1 MNQVKTDKKK
11 IALWCLLSACLAG
24 VIFVI
29 FSAINHIAPLG
40 TASVLRN
47 DAVHQYAPFL
57 TNYIQ
62 RIKEGSSLLYSWNI
76 GGGVNQF
83 ALIAYYVLSPFN
95 LLALPFDASN
105 IDIAFWLIILVKTIF
120 IGFTSSYFFQKKFNE
135 SNSLTV
141 FFSLAYTFGGFYIS
155 YYYNTMWLDALI
167 MLPLIALGI
176 ENIVNGKKATLYF
189 LSLAYAI
196 FVNFYLGYMICI
208 FSVIYFFYLLF
219 AKDVTRNAAEKEKD
233 ELPILTVML
242 KYGFSSLLAGM
253 LAAVVILPVYFALNY
268 GMNKSDLNSSDM
280 FFNFFD
286 YLSYHIT
293 GINPFPLEQT
303 KDTAPYN
310 MSSVLTLLTVPA
322 FFCLKNVKPNKKVA
336 SAAVLALFFFSFAVP
351 KMNYFWHGFAAP
363 ANLPYRF
370 TFIYLLFILTLA
382 YETVK
387 NAKELPVWAF
397 GVSALFVTVAIV
409 YSHFSQFSDHFS
421 SKAVVVSAICA
432 VIYIFILL
440 LAKYDKLNSKLLYSV
455 LSIFLVCEVLI
466 GNYQNFL
473 SVSSEDIKGK
483 YAYYEEMKSIKE
495 YVLENEK
502 SGINRFEILEDKSKI
517 QNSPALYG
525 YNGISTFSSLS
536 DGDFSGTQKM
546 LGNFGNFGNSYSYAI
561 QSPIYNAMFGIK
573 YVYDPENIL
582 DIENS
587 LYYEKAADIGE
598 GTLYKVKYTLP
609 TGYCIREDVKAW
621 SPYSYLATS
630 VQSQLWKYTTGVKDV
645 MDYTKPDAINYTN
658 CHEVSADEISQYIID
673 NATEENSQ
681 YEEAEHDHENEEA
694 HSHDGDVYVSPLDD
708 LSNASRY
715 EIDLTAENV
724 SQLTKLIG
732 DVYSLKAD
740 SEGFYVDFDFTAKEQ
755 GEIMAL
761 VYSGSFKT
769 LKVTRANGEQSEIDI
784 DERHISDLGF
794 FEEGE
799 KFTLTVCEP
808 DRPLSEYDAE
818 YPLTDSIQMSVA
830 SINEEKFLEGYNKIL
845 ENGVLNIEE
854 FEDTHIY
861 GTVNSTVDGYMMMP
875 MPYDLGWTIW
885 VDGEEVE
892 PYEHESHIMMFPIS
906 TGEHTVE
913 MKYFPQGLKEGIFV
927 SLAAILGLVLVLLLG
942 KVHKMKLEF
951 EAEEAKENAEK
962 ADEAAEVKNEETES
976 NATEADS
983 GKKEE

>member
-1 MNQVKTDKKK
+1 MNQVNTDKKK

-29 FSAINHIAPLG
+29 FSAISHIAPLG

-47 DAVHQYAPFL
+47 DAIHQYAPFL
-57 TNYIQ
+57 ANYIQ

-105 IDIAFWLIILVKTIF
+105 IDIAFWLIILVKTMC
-120 IGFTSSYFFQKKFNE
+120 IGLTASYCFQKKFND
-135 SNSLTV
+135 SNFLSLA
-141 FFSLAYTFGGFYIS
+141 FSLIYTFGGFYIC

-219 AKDVTRNAAEKEKD
+219 AKDVTRNAAEKKED
-233 ELPILTVML
+233 ELPISTVL
-242 KYGFSSLLAGM
+242 IKYGFASLLAGM
-253 LAAVVILPVYFALNY
+253 AAAVVILPVYFAINY
-268 GMNKSDLNSSDM
+268 GTNKSDFDNVDM
-280 FFNFFD
+280 LFNFFD
-286 YLSYHIT
+286 FLSYHLT
-293 GINPFPLEQT
+293 GSTPLALEKT
-303 KDTAPYN
+303 TGTAPYV

-336 SAAVLALFFFSFAVP
+336 SAAVLVLFFFSFAVP

-370 TFIYLLFILTLA
+370 TFIYLLFIIMLA

-387 NAKELPVWAF
+387 NIKEVPVWAF
-397 GVSALFVTVAIV
+397 GISGIFTVVALV
-409 YSHFSQFSDHFS
+409 YTQFSQFSDRFS
-421 SKAVVVSAICA
+421 TKALVVSAVCA
-432 VIYIFILL
+432 VIYLL
-440 LAKYDKLNSKLLYSV
+440 LLVLYKYDKLNAKLLYPALAV
-455 LSIFLVCEVLI
+455 VLI
-466 GNYQNFL
+466 AEIITGNYQNIV
-473 SVSSEDIKGK
+473 SVEN
-483 YAYYEEMKSIKE
+483 IKE
-495 YVLENEK
+495 FYPYSTEFEEIKNYIAENEGD
-502 SGINRFEILEDKSKI
+502 SFTRFEVVEKKKNL
-517 QNSPALYG
+517 QTYPALYN

-546 LGNFGNFGNSYSYAI
+546 LGNFGNFGNSYLYTT

-582 DIENS
+582 DTENS

-609 TGYCIREDVKAW
+609 TGYCIREDIKAW
-621 SPYSYLATS
+621 SPYSYLSTS
-630 VQSQLWKYTTGVKDV
+630 VQSLLWLYTTGIDNV
-645 MDYTKPDAINYTN
+645 MDYTKPETISYTN

-681 YEEAEHDHENEEA
+681 YEEVEHDHEHDEA
-694 HSHDGDVYVSPLDD
+694 HSHDGDEYVSPLDNPE
-708 LSNASRY
+708 SASHY
-715 EIDLTAENV
+715 EFDLTAENI
-724 SQLTKLIG
+724 SQITSLIG

-794 FEEGE
+794 FEAGE

-942 KVHKMKLEF
+942 KVHKMKLEL